1 MARVIGF
8 PIHRAQNDRILRAF
22 LGFSSMSVAGKFEY
36 QAIRSSS
43 SMRQA
48 ARPVHLNDTAECDIP
63 KFCPRFAC
71 VTPTLGASR
80 RTFP

>member
-8 PIHRAQNDRILRAF
+8 PVHRAQNDRIWRAF

-43 SMRQA
+43 SMRLF
-48 ARPVHLNDTAECDIP
+48 VFEG
-63 KFCPRFAC
+63 
-71 VTPTLGASR
+71 VVGGAYCLV
-80 RTFP
+80 